1 MGRKI
6 NFFRFENFNFM
17 KYLLETIQKGCARI
31 SLNK

>member
-1 MGRKI
+1 MGRNI
-6 NFFRFENFNFM
+6 NFFRFEYFTFI